1 MTHRISSRWHKYL
14 FAITILASMSGCST
28 LEKLLGA
35 ADVREPVVS
44 LAGSD
49 LSGLSFDGAEL
60 TMLLDVDNPNS
71 IPIKLAGFDYALSV
85 DGKPFTQGK
94 QHSGISIDPHSSNQ
108 VKVPVAFKFAE
119 LVNLFKGE
127 GSRDTLPFSL
137 DAKIRID
144 LPVLGTRT
152 IPATYSNSIPIP
164 SIPSMQVS
172 NVKIDDLSLSGAAL
186 TVVMALENPNA
197 FGIDFTRLDYNLLIN
212 GKSWAS
218 IKTSDVVTLPEKG
231 QTQMG
236 IPVRLSFSD
245 MGTALYQ
252 ALTQSKALEY
262 QLNGNMTLDTT
273 LPLLKNVKLPLE
285 QTGAFQAR

>member
-1 MTHRISSRWHKYL
+1 MVHRISSRWFKHL
-14 FAITILASMSGCST
+14 FAIMLLASLSGCST
-28 LEKLLGA
+28 LEKLIGA

-49 LSGLSFDGAEL
+49 LSGLSFEGAEL
-60 TMLLDVDNPNS
+60 TMLLNVDNPNA
-71 IPIKLAGFDYALSV
+71 IPIKLAGFDYALTINS
-85 DGKPFTQGK
+85 KPFTQGE
-94 QHSGISIDPHSSNQ
+94 QHSGINIDAHSSNQ
-108 VKVPVAFKFAE
+108 IKVPIAFKFAE

-127 GSRDTLPFSL
+127 GSKGTLPFSI
-137 DAKIRID
+137 DARIHID

-164 SIPSMQVS
+164 SIPSIQVS
-172 NVKIDDLSLSGAAL
+172 NVKVDDLSISGAAL
-186 TVVMALENPNA
+186 TVAMALENPNA
-197 FGIDFTRLDYNLLIN
+197 FGIDLTRLDYNLLVN

-231 QTQMG
+231 QTQMS

-245 MGTALYQ
+245 MGMALYQ

-262 QLNGNMTLDTT
+262 QLNGDMTLDTT
-273 LPLLKNVKLPLE
+273 LPLLKNVKLPLK